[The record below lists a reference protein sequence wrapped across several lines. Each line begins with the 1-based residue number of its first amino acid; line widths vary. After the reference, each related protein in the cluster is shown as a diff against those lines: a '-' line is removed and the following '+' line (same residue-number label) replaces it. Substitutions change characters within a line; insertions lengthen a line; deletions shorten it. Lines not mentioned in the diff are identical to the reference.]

1 MTTAWHRQFCPEMG
15 AGFGG
20 APGMRRLK
28 QTPPGRSSGACRCGG
43 PLAESRGTGSV
54 SEFLQTSQL
63 HTSRRG
69 PKKND
74 LRPPVR
80 GPIGGPYKTP
90 AKSCPPPPP
99 PRGRRNTSLSPPP
112 RFSVHSGGPS
122 IRRAYCAA
130 PGLQPTMRR
139 SSSKSRTAPH
149 ITSPPLTAAKCARAH
164 WSFAAST
171 PWGCGALPLV
181 SATK

>member
-69 PKKND
+69 PKNKD
-74 LRPPVR
+74 FRPR
-80 GPIGGPYKTP
+80 GSVYSGGASKP
-90 AKSCPPPPP
+90 PPPPP
-99 PRGRRNTSLSPPP
+99 PRPAQQAPAPPP
-112 RFSVHSGGPS
+112 RFSVYSGGPS
-122 IRRAYCAA
+122 IRRRAYCAA

>member
-54 SEFLQTSQL
+54 FEFLQTSQL

-69 PKKND
+69 
-74 LRPPVR
+74 L
-80 GPIGGPYKTP
+80 
-90 AKSCPPPPP
+90 KSLDF
-99 PRGRRNTSLSPPP
+99 RP

-122 IRRAYCAA
+122 IHRRAYCAA

>member
-1 MTTAWHRQFCPEMG
+1 MGRSGWRRSSSPTGRRENGGKTASHRRFRPGGGGDRALTTAWHRQFCPEMG

-54 SEFLQTSQL
+54 FEFLQTSQL

-69 PKKND
+69 
-74 LRPPVR
+74 L
-80 GPIGGPYKTP
+80 
-90 AKSCPPPPP
+90 KSLDF
-99 PRGRRNTSLSPPP
+99 RP

-122 IRRAYCAA
+122 IRRRAYCAA

-139 SSSKSRTAPH
+139 SSSKS
-149 ITSPPLTAAKCARAH
+149 LTAAKCARAH

>member
-54 SEFLQTSQL
+54 FEFLQTSQL

-69 PKKND
+69 QKS
-74 LRPPVR
+74 LVFRAR
-80 GPIGGPYKTP
+80 ISGQSGGPYI
-90 AKSCPPPPP
+90 
-99 PRGRRNTSLSPPP
+99 SPPAN
-112 RFSVHSGGPS
+112 SG
-122 IRRAYCAA
+122 A

>member
-69 PKKND
+69 
-74 LRPPVR
+74 L
-80 GPIGGPYKTP
+80 
-90 AKSCPPPPP
+90 KSLDF
-99 PRGRRNTSLSPPP
+99 RP

-122 IRRAYCAA
+122 IRRRAYCAA

-139 SSSKSRTAPH
+139 SSSKSRTAPAH
-149 ITSPPLTAAKCARAH
+149 HLSAADRGEVCA
-164 WSFAAST
+164 
-171 PWGCGALPLV
+171 GALEFRRLHALGLWGPAAGLCHEIDGIPCAV
-181 SATK
+181 PEGDGPSRACTAPPGWE